1 MTGVMLAEPTR
12 KGTEPTNQLVRL
24 TEAGEYL
31 FDLKWDGVRCLARL
45 DNEGT
50 ATLTN
55 RNGVDVTY
63 RYPDVVASLLSTGM
77 TDVVLDGEIVAFDAD
92 GMPDFNTVAKRD
104 RQTTVDGA
112 KRAARTVP
120 VAYIVFDILEWETDL
135 RDTPLTGRLAM
146 LDHVLVTNR
155 IVSRTITHTDGH
167 LLWGQV
173 EKFDLEGLIAKHTAS
188 VYRPGRQPSWI
199 KVKRQ
204 AHLSAVV
211 TGWEEGKGH
220 RANRVGALTLG
231 LYDPDGSIVEVGK
244 VGTGFTDDDL
254 EHAATLLEQKVS
266 QFGSDL
272 VVDVT
277 YGNLT
282 TDGRLRFPSF
292 RGFRSDINPTDCTT
306 EQLRK
311 LT

>member
-1 MTGVMLAEPTR
+1 MTVMLAEPTP
-12 KGTEPTNQLVRL
+12 KGTEPTDLLARL
-24 TEAGEYL
+24 TEAGEWL
-31 FDLKWDGVRCLARL
+31 FDTKWDGVRCLARL
-45 DNEGT
+45 GGKST

-55 RNGVDVTY
+55 RNGVDITY
-63 RYPDVVASLLSTGM
+63 RYPDVVASLLATDM
-77 TDVVLDGEIVAFDAD
+77 TDVTLDGEIVAFNPD
-92 GMPDFNTVAKRD
+92 GVPDFNLVAKRD

-120 VAYIVFDILEWETDL
+120 VAYIVFDLLDWGGDL
-135 RDTPLTGRLAM
+135 RETPLAGRLAM

-155 IVSRTITHTDGH
+155 IVSRSIISTDAL
-167 LLWGQV
+167 LLWEQV
-173 EKFDLEGLIAKHTAS
+173 DKFGLEGVIAKQTAS
-188 VYRPGRQPSWI
+188 VYLPGRQPSWI
-199 KVKRQ
+199 KIKRQ
-204 AHLSAVV
+204 CHISAIV

-231 LYDPDGSIVEVGK
+231 LYDPDGSVVEVGK

-254 EHAATLLEQKVS
+254 EQAATLIEQKVS

-292 RGFRSDINPTDCTT
+292 RGFRSDVNPTDCTT

>member
-1 MTGVMLAEPTR
+1 MTGVMLAEPLP
-12 KGTEPTNQLVRL
+12 KGTDPKEKLGQLM
-24 TEAGEYL
+24 ESGEWIA
-31 FDLKWDGVRCLARL
+31 DTKWDGVRCLARL
-45 DNEGT
+45 DGKGT

-55 RNGVDVTY
+55 RNGVDITY
-63 RYPDVVASLLSTGM
+63 RYPDVAASLLATDM
-77 TDVVLDGEIVAFDAD
+77 TDVTLDGEVVAFNPD
-92 GMPDFNTVAKRD
+92 GVPDFNRVAKRD

-112 KRAARTVP
+112 KRAARTIA
-120 VAYIVFDILEWETDL
+120 VAYIVFDLLDWGGDL
-135 RDTPLTGRLAM
+135 RETPLAGRLAM

-155 IVSRTITHTDGH
+155 IVNRTITHTDGH
-167 LLWGQV
+167 LLWAQV
-173 EKFDLEGLIAKHTAS
+173 DKFGLEGVIAKQTAS
-188 VYRPGRQPSWI
+188 VYLAGRQPSWVKI
-199 KVKRQ
+199 KRQ
-204 AHLSAVV
+204 CHISAVV

-254 EHAATLLEQKVS
+254 EQAATLLEQKVS
-266 QFGSDL
+266 QFGSEL

-292 RGFRSDINPTDCTT
+292 RGFRSDVAPADCTT